1 MKNKTSSGFWAAAFL
16 MATSAIG
23 PGFLTQT
30 TVFTQELLASF
41 SCIILVSILLDI
53 GVQLN
58 VWQILFARRQTAN
71 QVADTLLPG
80 LGKVLALLI
89 VTGGFAFN
97 IGNIAGA
104 GLGLETVT
112 GIPNRIS
119 AAITVGLILLLMM
132 SRQRALPFMDQA
144 VKWMGISMIILTGYV
159 AVSSAPPLGELA
171 IQTIRPSRFDYKAL
185 LTIVGG
191 TVGGYIC
198 FAGAHRILE
207 ASKTEEITLKSV
219 RRSAITGILTASIM
233 RYLLFLAALGVAS
246 RGLLSASGNPSAE
259 VFRQAAG
266 ETGFR
271 LFGIVMWCAAVTS
284 VLGSAY
290 TSISFARSYLP
301 WLDKHPEKGIQL
313 FIISSAIFFLFW
325 GKPVQLLLAAGLV
338 NGIILP
344 VSLVILLVAVGNT
357 KSSYQHPRSL
367 QIVGWLI
374 AALLTW
380 TTIQVLLQ
388 N

>member
-1 MKNKTSSGFWAAAFL
+1 MKNKKASGFWAAAFL

-30 TVFTQELLASF
+30 TVFTQDLLASF
-41 SCIILVSILLDI
+41 SCLIVLSILLDI

-58 VWQILFARRQTAN
+58 VWQILFARQQTAN
-71 QVADTLLPG
+71 QVADDLLPG
-80 LGKVLALLI
+80 LGKVLTLLI
-89 VTGGFAFN
+89 LTGGFAFN

-104 GLGLETVT
+104 GLGLETIT

-119 AAITVGLILLLMM
+119 AAITVVLILLLLTN
-132 SRQRALPFMDQA
+132 RNRALPLMDKA
-144 VKWMGISMIILTGYV
+144 VRWMGISMILLTAYI
-159 AVSSAPPLGELA
+159 AVSSSPPLGELA
-171 IQTIRPSRFDYKAL
+171 KQTILPVRFDYKAL

-207 ASKTEEITLKSV
+207 ASKAENIPMKAV
-219 RRSAITGILTASIM
+219 RRSAVTGVLTASLM
-233 RYLLFLAALGVAS
+233 RYLLFLAALGVVS
-246 RGLLSASGNPSAE
+246 KGILLEPGNPAAD
-259 VFRQAAG
+259 VFRRAAG

-271 LFGIVMWCAAVTS
+271 LFGVVMWCAAVTS

-301 WLDKHPEKGIQL
+301 WLDRNPEKGTQL
-313 FIISSAIFFLFW
+313 FIISSAVFFLFW
-325 GKPVQLLLAAGLV
+325 GKPVQLLLAAGLI

-344 VSLVILLVAVGNT
+344 VSIVILLLAVWKN
-357 KSSYQHPRSL
+357 KSGYQHPKGLS
-367 QIVGWLI
+367 IFGWLI
-374 AALLTW
+374 AALLIW

>member
-1 MKNKTSSGFWAAAFL
+1 MKGNKANGFWAAAFL

-30 TVFTQELLASF
+30 TVFTQDLLASF
-41 SCIILVSILLDI
+41 SCIIAISILLDI

-58 VWQILFARRQTAN
+58 IWQILFARQQTAN
-71 QVADTLLPG
+71 QVADELLPG
-80 LGKVLALLI
+80 LGKLLTILI
-89 VTGGFAFN
+89 VVGGFAFN

-104 GLGLETVT
+104 GLGLETLT
-112 GIPNRIS
+112 GISNRTS
-119 AAITVGLILLLMM
+119 AVLSVLLILLLLMNK
-132 SRQRALPFMDQA
+132 RKAVPLMDLA
-144 VKWMGISMIILTGYV
+144 VKWMGIAMILLTGYV
-159 AVSSAPPLGELA
+159 AVSSSPPVNELLL
-171 IQTIRPSRFDYKAL
+171 QTIWPDRFDYRAL

-198 FAGAHRILE
+198 FAGAHRMLD
-207 ASKTEEITLKSV
+207 ASKTEPIELKTV
-219 RRSAITGILTASIM
+219 RQSASTGILTASIM
-233 RYLLFLAALGVAS
+233 RYVLFLAALGVVG
-246 RGLLSASGNPSAE
+246 RGIVLESGNPAAD

-290 TSISFARSYLP
+290 TSVSFARTYLP
-301 WLDKHPEKGIQL
+301 WLDQHPEKGTIL
-313 FIISSAIFFLFW
+313 FILCSATVFLLW

-344 VSLVILLVAVGNT
+344 VSLVILLLAVQRKKNG
-357 KSSYQHPRSL
+357 YQHPKML
-367 QIVGWLI
+367 TFTGWVI